1 MPNARAFAERAA
13 LEVARARRTGK
24 PLTVAYADVDDFKII
39 NDRYGHS
46 YGDGVLRSVAAILK
60 ANLRET
66 DIVARVGGDEF
77 IILLPETNANQA
89 RVVLSKL
96 HSVLSVPAPESES
109 NISLSIGAVVFD
121 EPPLRIEALMNA
133 SDAAMYS
140 AKSTGKNNFH
150 IESFS
155 EESVSVTSG

>member
-1 MPNARAFAERAA
+1 
-13 LEVARARRTGK
+13 
-24 PLTVAYADVDDFKII
+24 
-39 NDRYGHS
+39 
-46 YGDGVLRSVAAILK
+46 
-60 ANLRET
+60 
-66 DIVARVGGDEF
+66 
-77 IILLPETNANQA
+77 
-89 RVVLSKL
+89 
-96 HSVLSVPAPESES
+96 LSVPAPESES